1 MKLIV
6 TSLVA
11 IIFVALG
18 SFAAIVVKSAT
29 HASATTAKVKTDA
42 SAGDD
47 YAADKADDPGDD
59 KPAKKA
65 KKDDHG
71 DDHGSNKKSGGS
83 YYKFS
88 REFVVPI
95 MRGGQ
100 VTSLIILHIN
110 LETDSST
117 ADKLFADEP
126 KLRDNIMT
134 TLIGLSNDGVTLEQP
149 TEIQNYETIRAS
161 ILTNLQE
168 SIDEGIYNVLIVDM
182 AKQNL

>member
-11 IIFVALG
+11 IVFVALG

-29 HASATTAKVKTDA
+29 QASASTAKVAKDDHGA
-42 SAGDD
+42 DRAENHGDHKP
-47 YAADKADDPGDD
+47 DK
-59 KPAKKA
+59 KKA

-71 DDHGSNKKSGGS
+71 DDHGSGSSSGGS

-161 ILTNLQE
+161 ILTNLQD
-168 SIDEGIYNVLIVDM
+168 SIDEGIQNVLIVDM

>member
-11 IIFVALG
+11 IIFVAAG
-18 SFAAIVVKSAT
+18 SFAAVVLKTPSE
-29 HASATTAKVKTDA
+29 ASAA
-42 SAGDD
+42 SVAEVEDEYKD
-47 YAADKADDPGDD
+47 
-59 KPAKKA
+59 
-65 KKDDHG
+65 DDHG
-71 DDHGSNKKSGGS
+71 DDHGKTDKKKAKKDDGYAKKASSGS
-83 YYKFS
+83 SAYYKFS

-100 VTSLIILHIN
+100 VTSLVILHIS

-117 ADKLFADEP
+117 SERLFSEEP

-134 TLIGLSNDGVTLEQP
+134 TLIALSNDGRTLEQP
-149 TEIQNYETIRAS
+149 TDINNYETIRS
-161 ILTNLQE
+161 MILMNLKD
-168 SIDEGIYNVLIVDM
+168 SIDDGIQNVLIVDM

>member
-11 IIFVALG
+11 IIFVAAG
-18 SFAAIVVKSAT
+18 SFAAVVLKTPSE
-29 HASATTAKVKTDA
+29 ASASHAEADA
-42 SAGDD
+42 DEHHEE
-47 YAADKADDPGDD
+47 
-59 KPAKKA
+59 
-65 KKDDHG
+65 DHG
-71 DDHGSNKKSGGS
+71 DDHGKKDKKKKAKHDDGHGKKESSGS
-83 YYKFS
+83 SAYYKFS

-100 VTSLIILHIN
+100 VNSLVILHIS

-117 ADKLFADEP
+117 SEKLFSEEP

-134 TLIGLSNDGVTLEQP
+134 TLIGLSNDGRTLEQP
-149 TEIQNYETIRAS
+149 TDINNYETIRS
-161 ILTNLQE
+161 MILMNLKD
-168 SIDEGIYNVLIVDM
+168 SIDDGIKNVLIVDM

>member
-11 IIFVALG
+11 IIFVAAG
-18 SFAAIVVKSAT
+18 SFAAVVLKTPSE
-29 HASATTAKVKTDA
+29 ASASQAE
-42 SAGDD
+42 AGGDESHEDD
-47 YAADKADDPGDD
+47 GHDDDHD
-59 KPAKKA
+59 KKA
-65 KKDDHG
+65 KKSGKKDDGHG
-71 DDHGSNKKSGGS
+71 KKASSGSSA

-100 VTSLIILHIN
+100 VTSLIILHIS

-117 ADKLFADEP
+117 SEKLFSEEP

-134 TLIGLSNDGVTLEQP
+134 TLIGLSNDGRTLEEP
-149 TEIQNYETIRAS
+149 TNINNYETIRS
-161 ILTNLQE
+161 MILMNLQD
-168 SIDEGIYNVLIVDM
+168 SIDDGIQNVLIVDM

>member
-11 IIFVALG
+11 IIFVAAG
-18 SFAAIVVKSAT
+18 SFAAVVLKTPSEAP
-29 HASATTAKVKTDA
+29 ASYAE
-42 SAGDD
+42 AGDD
-47 YAADKADDPGDD
+47 EHHDDDHG
-59 KPAKKA
+59 KKA
-65 KKDDHG
+65 KKADKHDDG
-71 DDHGSNKKSGGS
+71 HGSKASSGSSS

-100 VTSLIILHIN
+100 VTSLVILHIS
-110 LETDSST
+110 LETDSATSE
-117 ADKLFADEP
+117 KLFSEEP

-134 TLIGLSNDGVTLEQP
+134 TLIGLSNDGRTLEEP
-149 TEIQNYETIRAS
+149 TNISNYETIRS
-161 ILTNLQE
+161 MILMNLKD
-168 SIDEGIYNVLIVDM
+168 SIDDGIQNVLIVDM

>member
-11 IIFVALG
+11 IIFVAAG
-18 SFAAIVVKSAT
+18 SFAAVVLKTPSEAT
-29 HASATTAKVKTDA
+29 ASGAADTDDEHY
-42 SAGDD
+42 AGDQ
-47 YAADKADDPGDD
+47 GDD
-59 KPAKKA
+59 HDKSDKKKV
-65 KKDDHG
+65 KKDDSHG
-71 DDHGSNKKSGGS
+71 KKPSSGNSS

-100 VTSLIILHIN
+100 VNSLVILHIS

-117 ADKLFADEP
+117 SERLFSEEP

-134 TLIGLSNDGVTLEQP
+134 TLIALSNDGRTLEQP
-149 TEIQNYETIRAS
+149 TDINNYETIRS
-161 ILTNLQE
+161 MILMNLKD
-168 SIDEGIYNVLIVDM
+168 SIDDGIQNVLIVDM

>member
-11 IIFVALG
+11 IIFVAAG
-18 SFAAIVVKSAT
+18 SFAAVVLKTPSEAA
-29 HASATTAKVKTDA
+29 ASQV
-42 SAGDD
+42 SGDEPD
-47 YAADKADDPGDD
+47 G
-59 KPAKKA
+59 
-65 KKDDHG
+65 DDHG
-71 DDHGSNKKSGGS
+71 DDHAKTPKKADKHDDGHGKKASSGDSS

-100 VTSLIILHIN
+100 VTSLVILHIS

-117 ADKLFADEP
+117 SERLFSEEP

-134 TLIGLSNDGVTLEQP
+134 TLIALSNDGRTLEEP
-149 TEIQNYETIRAS
+149 TNINNYETIRS
-161 ILTNLQE
+161 MILMNLKD
-168 SIDEGIYNVLIVDM
+168 SIDAGIQNVLIVDM

>member
-11 IIFVALG
+11 IIFVAAG
-18 SFAAIVVKSAT
+18 SFAAVVLKSP
-29 HASATTAKVKTDA
+29 SETAAVQTDP
-42 SAGDD
+42 AGDE
-47 YAADKADDPGDD
+47 YADAEQGDD
-59 KPAKKA
+59 HGKSDKKAA
-65 KKDDHG
+65 KKDDSHG
-71 DDHGSNKKSGGS
+71 KKPSSGNTA

-100 VTSLIILHIN
+100 VNSLIILHIS
-110 LETDSST
+110 LETDSATSER
-117 ADKLFADEP
+117 LFSEEP

-134 TLIGLSNDGVTLEQP
+134 TLIALSNDGRTLEEP
-149 TEIQNYETIRAS
+149 TNINNYETIRS
-161 ILTNLQE
+161 MILMNLKD
-168 SIDEGIYNVLIVDM
+168 SIDDGIQNVLIVDM

>member
-11 IIFVALG
+11 IIFVAAG
-18 SFAAIVVKSAT
+18 SFAAIVMKGGSSAE
-29 HASATTAKVKTDA
+29 AAT
-42 SAGDD
+42 AGEK
-47 YAADKADDPGDD
+47 ADKTSSDEHG
-59 KPAKKA
+59 
-65 KKDDHG
+65 KDDHG
-71 DDHGSNKKSGGS
+71 DKKDKKDAKKGDGYDSGKSSGSSS

-100 VTSLIILHIN
+100 VKSLVILHIS
-110 LETDSST
+110 LETDSATSE
-117 ADKLFADEP
+117 KLFSEEP

-134 TLIGLSNDGVTLEQP
+134 TLISLSNDGRTLERP
-149 TEIQNYETIRAS
+149 TEINNYETIRS
-161 ILTNLQE
+161 MILMNLKD
-168 SIDEGIYNVLIVDM
+168 SIDSGIKNVLIVDM

>member
-11 IIFVALG
+11 IIFVAAG
-18 SFAAIVVKSAT
+18 SFAAVVLKTPSEAT
-29 HASATTAKVKTDA
+29 AVQSDKG
-42 SAGDD
+42 GDE
-47 YAADKADDPGDD
+47 YADG
-59 KPAKKA
+59 
-65 KKDDHG
+65 DHG
-71 DDHGSNKKSGGS
+71 DDHDKSDKKTAKKDDGYGKKPSSGNTA

-100 VTSLIILHIN
+100 VNSLIILHIS

-117 ADKLFADEP
+117 SERLFSEEP

-134 TLIGLSNDGVTLEQP
+134 TLIALSNDGRTLEEP
-149 TEIQNYETIRAS
+149 TNINNYETIRS
-161 ILTNLQE
+161 MILMNLKD
-168 SIDEGIYNVLIVDM
+168 SIDDGIENVLIVDM

>member
-11 IIFVALG
+11 IIFVAAG
-18 SFAAIVVKSAT
+18 SFAAIVMKGSSNANAATSVESAE
-29 HASATTAKVKTDA
+29 
-42 SAGDD
+42 AGDD
-47 YAADKADDPGDD
+47 YAKEEFGEKKEKKD
-59 KPAKKA
+59 AKKGDSYDSA
-65 KKDDHG
+65 KSS
-71 DDHGSNKKSGGS
+71 GSSA

-100 VTSLIILHIN
+100 VKSLVILHIS
-110 LETDSST
+110 LETDSATSE
-117 ADKLFADEP
+117 KLFSEEP

-134 TLIGLSNDGVTLEQP
+134 TLIGLSNDGRTLERP
-149 TEIQNYETIRAS
+149 TDINNYETIRS
-161 ILTNLQE
+161 MILMNLKD
-168 SIDEGIYNVLIVDM
+168 SIDSGIKNVLIVDM